1 MTSWLWET
9 GSILFAFLWC
19 RNHRTRCL
27 HSIFLTNQRPS
38 WGDTHIPR
46 SWEAGYNLF
55 DLRDQLGSA
64 SQQLNTGYTRPSHG
78 EYWILTCP
86 CVLTLTART
95 LEIIAYFVFLITS
108 FVEGGGGSVFWSS
121 SSQWPGFIHISCYCS
136 SLSPSCLALA
146 GRLQSPIPGYYLAPW
161 PLTES
166 VHTNN
171 N

>member
-1 MTSWLWET
+1 MALGDRVNFICISLMPKSSNKMSAFDLPDQPAT
-9 GSILFAFLWC
+9 IL
-19 RNHRTRCL
+19 
-27 HSIFLTNQRPS
+27 
-38 WGDTHIPR
+38 GDTHIPR

-146 GRLQSPIPGYYLAPW
+146 GRVQSPIPGYYLAPW